1 MANRLPP
8 LPDSD
13 AADAA
18 GIPLAQ
24 QLNDEQRWSS
34 RKSTV
39 LAGVIIS
46 DQIPGAVPCVVRDV
60 SATGALIDLRSAN
73 SSVIASASGLPG
85 TFALVLQRDNSE
97 VRCEVAWRQQT
108 TVGVRF
114 ISAFKTLPAR
124 AKPVKPAAKRKWF

>member
-8 LPDSD
+8 ALDLD
-13 AADAA
+13 AAAAA
-18 GIPLAQ
+18 GGAVAQ
-24 QLNDEQRWSS
+24 NPSDEQRWSS

-39 LAGVIIS
+39 LSGTIIS
-46 DQIPGAVPCVVRDV
+46 DQIPGAATCVVRDV

-73 SSVIASASGLPG
+73 SSVIASASGLPA

-97 VRCEVAWRQQT
+97 VRCEVAWRQQS

-114 ISAFKTLPAR
+114 ISAFKTLPVR
-124 AKPVKPAAKRKWF
+124 AKAVKPAAKRKWF